1 MIHACVRALA
11 LAAALALGAAPAPS
25 QREIEYLT
33 PTEQDLVRDAQE
45 IEPRAK
51 VFVKLAGRRVL
62 ALTGSA
68 QDKKDEELFGPLP
81 AASQADLLDD
91 NRRVLEE
98 FMDKVD
104 DFYERRGNSK
114 EMGKAMKL
122 TVDGLDA
129 QLKALAAFK
138 PQLKDERAIH
148 NYGRAVE
155 AAETVLEGVRPLA
168 VDEKK

>member
-1 MIHACVRALA
+1 VRHTLAGALVLAAALA
-11 LAAALALGAAPAPS
+11 LAAAPAGA
-25 QREIEYLT
+25 QHEIEYLT

-62 ALTGSA
+62 ALTGAA
-68 QDKKDEELFGPLP
+68 QDKKDEELFGALP
-81 AASQADLLDD
+81 AGTQSDLLDGY
-91 NRRVLEE
+91 RRVLEE
-98 FMDKVD
+98 FMDKID

-122 TVDGLDA
+122 TVDALDA

-138 PQLKDERAIH
+138 PQVKDDRAVH

-168 VDEKK
+168 TDEKK